1 MRSRFSSGVLESSIA
16 MLHMFPI
23 HCPALCPTSQTYCRF
38 DLISSLSISGLTM
51 SLERT
56 ALGCSGIMLP
66 CSSASWSSGS
76 FIGFRS
82 AVAQFQRYSAT
93 HFSTSATL

>member
-1 MRSRFSSGVLESSIA
+1 
-16 MLHMFPI
+16 
-23 HCPALCPTSQTYCRF
+23 
-38 DLISSLSISGLTM
+38 M

-82 AVAQFQRYSAT
+82 AVAQFQRSAVENT
-93 HFSTSATL
+93 KLYAHNRATKTTDGAN